1 LQENGWNWRSS
12 VTYNSLTKTNIAVFS
27 HLYNLWGMVK
37 GTLMD
42 VEEDK
47 GMGVE
52 KGQKKR

>member
-1 LQENGWNWRSS
+1 
-12 VTYNSLTKTNIAVFS
+12 VTYNSLTKTNTAVFS